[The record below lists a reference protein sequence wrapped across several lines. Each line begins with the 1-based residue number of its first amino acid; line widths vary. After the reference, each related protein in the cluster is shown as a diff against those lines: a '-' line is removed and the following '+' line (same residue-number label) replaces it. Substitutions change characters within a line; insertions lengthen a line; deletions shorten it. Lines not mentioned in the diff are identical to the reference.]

1 VLCLRGLE
9 ALPIQR
15 VETAV
20 DGLEEVDGMVGDFD
34 RGILAERELVE
45 LANAVPVVLAQYVEV
60 FEELD
65 RVQAAGDEVVVPA
78 CR

>member
-1 VLCLRGLE
+1 
-9 ALPIQR
+9 
-15 VETAV
+15 
-20 DGLEEVDGMVGDFD
+20 MVGDFD

-45 LANAVPVVLAQYVEV
+45 LANAVPVVLAQHVEV

-65 RVQAAGDEVVVPA
+65 QVQAAGDEVVVPA